1 MLVRSVRYSKLVQSS
16 CEKSI
21 HENCIGTWTASQKN
35 QKQGQDYSSLTWIWT
50 PASSLYCSHSC
61 EISKTHLHL
70 LKSEFVSTGLTH
82 FPVEIFLFVQQLL
95 RAVVMLVNAGIFLK
109 HTASYCPPQLCK
121 PDEDGEK
128 CIIPQNVV
136 M

>member
-1 MLVRSVRYSKLVQSS
+1 MLVRSLRYSKLVQSS
-16 CEKSI
+16 SEKSI

-35 QKQGQDYSSLTWIWT
+35 QKQGDLDPD
-50 PASSLYCSHSC
+50 PASSLYSSHSC
-61 EISKTHLHL
+61 EISKTHLHF

-82 FPVEIFLFVQQLL
+82 FPVEIFLFVQQFL